1 MIMTQ
6 SQLIK
11 ALKADL
17 KKYGIR
23 QVEFSCEDDFYNGP
37 IKHIVSNK
45 NNCLL
50 LTDYIWEN

>member
-1 MIMTQ
+1 MTQ

-23 QVEFSCEDDFYNGP
+23 QVEFSCEDDYYNGP
-37 IKHIVSNK
+37 IKCVESDK
-45 NNCLL
+45 NTCLL
-50 LTDYIWEN
+50 LN

>member
-1 MIMTQ
+1 MTQ

-23 QVEFSCEDDFYNGP
+23 QVEFSCEDDYYNGP
-37 IKHIVSNK
+37 IKYVESDK
-45 NNCLL
+45 NTCLL
-50 LTDYIWEN
+50 LN

>member
-1 MIMTQ
+1 MTQ
-6 SQLIK
+6 NQLIK
-11 ALKADL
+11 ALKVDL

>member
-1 MIMTQ
+1 MTQ

-23 QVEFSCEDDFYNGP
+23 QVKFSCEDDAYSGI
-37 IKHIVSNK
+37 IKHADSDRNSCILS
-45 NNCLL
+45 
-50 LTDYIWEN
+50 TGYIWEN